1 MFLIYH
7 KEKMSGYK
15 GYVLTLT
22 VMEKHRNTMKIDQ
35 KKCTKNLIVVVLDSA
50 LQLVVDLIRSQYFC

>member
-1 MFLIYH
+1 
-7 KEKMSGYK
+7 MSGYK

-35 KKCTKNLIVVVLDSA
+35 KKCTKNLIAVVLDRA
-50 LQLVVDLIRSQYFC
+50 LQLVADLIRSQYFC

>member
-7 KEKMSGYK
+7 KVKMSGYK
-15 GYVLTLT
+15 GYVLILT
-22 VMEKHRNTMKIDQ
+22 VVEKHRHTMKIDQ

-50 LQLVVDLIRSQYFC
+50 LQLVVGLCSQYFC